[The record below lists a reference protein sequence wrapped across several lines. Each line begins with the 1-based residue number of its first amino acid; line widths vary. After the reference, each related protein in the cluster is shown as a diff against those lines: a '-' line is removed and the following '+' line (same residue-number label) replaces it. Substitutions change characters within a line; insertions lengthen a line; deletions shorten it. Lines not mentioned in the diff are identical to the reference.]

1 LIIFLIFNINSFA
14 KKKNNMSTSIESEKI
29 IREFLVEVIGG
40 KNPDKAKN
48 LMADTVL
55 AYQIN
60 SENPVNVKR
69 TPKN

>member
-1 LIIFLIFNINSFA
+1 
-14 KKKNNMSTSIESEKI
+14 MSTSIESEKI